1 MPANMLK
8 LYISLPS
15 FFYLSSANKPDQS
28 GTAFSCGTLALIKK
42 TELEIRETHRND
54 YTISTDKDKLDILSI
69 HKFLANETDWANGI
83 PINTLK
89 KSIENSLNFGLY
101 YQNKQI
107 GFARIISDY
116 STIAYL
122 GDVYVLKEY
131 RGKGL
136 SKWLI
141 NEIMEHPNLQGL
153 RRWILLTDTAEWL
166 YKKFGFTEIPNPE
179 FYMEKHNPNV
189 YKGKDK
195 TNDTV

>member
-1 MPANMLK
+1 M
-8 LYISLPS
+8 
-15 FFYLSSANKPDQS
+15 
-28 GTAFSCGTLALIKK
+28 TLIKK
-42 TELEIRETHRND
+42 TKLGNREIHKNE
-54 YTISTDKDKLDILSI
+54 YTISTDKKKLDIDSI

-89 KSIENSLNFGLY
+89 TSIENSLNFGLY
-101 YQNKQI
+101 YKNKQI

-122 GDVYVLKEY
+122 GDVYILKKH
-131 RGKGL
+131 RGNGL

-166 YKKFGFTEIPNPE
+166 YRKFGFNELPHPE
-179 FYMEKHNPNV
+179 FYIEKHNPNI
-189 YKGKDK
+189 YCRKIK
-195 TNDTV
+195 NQ